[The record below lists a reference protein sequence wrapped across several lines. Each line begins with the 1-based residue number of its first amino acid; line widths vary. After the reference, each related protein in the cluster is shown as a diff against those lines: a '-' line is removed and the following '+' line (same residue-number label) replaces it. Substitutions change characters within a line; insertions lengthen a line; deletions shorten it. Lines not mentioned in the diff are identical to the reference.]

1 MVVPEGCA
9 NPAAKTTNACEG
21 AICNNCYQRH
31 LVTVVT
37 NLVKV
42 RHLAYLDIDGQ
53 PSLLF

>member
-9 NPAAKTTNACEG
+9 NPAAKTTNACDG

-37 NLVKV
+37 NLAKV